1 MRARL
6 KKTSADGWRIPR
18 PRRNGHSRSDDNG
31 QSEFDLGPTDEL
43 VDEDEAADVTARDLR
58 AERRMRASGGP
69 EDRAA
74 YQCQCGY
81 IFEARVSTSV
91 ACPNCG
97 SSQAW

>member
-1 MRARL
+1 MVGTYR
-6 KKTSADGWRIPR
+6 
-18 PRRNGHSRSDDNG
+18 
-31 QSEFDLGPTDEL
+31 GPAEPL
-43 VDEDEAADVTARDLR
+43 EVSARDLR

-81 IFEARVSTSV
+81 AFEARVSTSV
-91 ACPNCG
+91 SCPHCG